1 MNYRYKYNL
10 WLKSSLVD
18 NFTKESLKSITDDEE
33 IKDRFYKDLE
43 FGTGGL
49 RGLLGVGTNRMNI
62 YTVAKATQGLSDFLI
77 NEYKDNISVAIAYDC
92 RNMSLEFATTCCE
105 VLAGNNI
112 KTYIFNYIVPTPML
126 SYAVR
131 ELKCNAGIVITASH
145 NPKEYNG
152 YKVYNSKG
160 VQITDDYA
168 NEVYNNIEKIQDFSQ
183 IKHIAYKE
191 AKNKKLYNIVPINLI
206 SSYFEKIKSSLF
218 RNNMVKENREKLKV
232 IYTPLHGA
240 GNIPIRRILCELG
253 YNNVFVV
260 SKQEKPDGNFPTVKF
275 PNPEYKEVFNLAL
288 KKAEKVDPDLILGT
302 DADCDRIGIMV
313 KDSEGKY
320 IALTGNQIGVL
331 LTYYILDSMKELN
344 KMPDNPVMIKTI
356 VTTNMIKI
364 LADKYEVELEEVLT
378 GFKYIGE
385 KIEEFQEN
393 KDKNFIFGLEESY
406 GYLFGDFVRDKD
418 AVITSALI
426 CEMALH
432 YKLKGKDLYE
442 VMLDLY
448 DRYGYFQEKLI
459 SIDFKGIE
467 GKEKIEILM
476 DNFRNK
482 YNDYIG
488 ENKIIKKSDYKV
500 GIEKNILNG
509 KQKAI
514 KLPKSNVLAFV
525 LDNNSSFVIRPSGT
539 EPKIK
544 IYLSSRANN
553 SQNSIDN
560 IKNLEKSIKKLM
572 QL

>member
-1 MNYRYKYNL
+1 MDYRYKYNL

-18 NFTKESLKSITDDEE
+18 DFTKESLKSITDDKE

-49 RGLLGVGTNRMNI
+49 RGLLGVGTNRMNV

-77 NEYKDNISVAIAYDC
+77 NKYKDNISVAIAYDC
-92 RNMSLEFATTCCE
+92 RNMSLEFATKCCE
-105 VLAGNNI
+105 VLTGNNI

-160 VQITDDYA
+160 VQITDYYA
-168 NEVYNNIEKIQDFSQ
+168 NEVYNNIEKIKDFSK
-183 IKHIAYKE
+183 IKYIECKE
-191 AKNKKLYNIVPINLI
+191 AKKKKLYNIVPINII
-206 SSYFEKIKSSLF
+206 SSYFEKIKNSLF
-218 RNNMVKENREKLKV
+218 RNDMVKENKEKLKV
-232 IYTPLHGA
+232 IYTPLHGT

-260 SKQEKPDGNFPTVKF
+260 NKQEKPDGNFPTVKF

-302 DADCDRIGIMV
+302 DADCDRIGVMV
-313 KDSEGKY
+313 KNSEGKY

-331 LTYYILDSMKELN
+331 LTYYIMDSMKELSR
-344 KMPDNPVMIKTI
+344 MPDNPVIIKTI
-356 VTTNMIKI
+356 VTTNMIKV
-364 LADKYEVELEEVLT
+364 LADKYNVEVEEVLT
-378 GFKYIGE
+378 GFKYIGD
-385 KIEEFQEN
+385 KIEEF
-393 KDKNFIFGLEESY
+393 KDKKDKDFIFGLEESY

-426 CEMALH
+426 CEMALY

-448 DRYGYFQEKLI
+448 DKCGYFQEKLI

-482 YNDYIG
+482 YNSYIG
-488 ENKIIKKSDYKV
+488 ENKIIKKSDYKASV
-500 GIEKNILNG
+500 EKNILNG
-509 KQKAI
+509 KQKSI

-525 LDNNSSFVIRPSGT
+525 LDNNSSFIIRPSGT

-544 IYLSSRANN
+544 IYLSSKANN
-553 SQNSIDN
+553 LQSSINN

-572 QL
+572 KL